1 LDIDLLNIIIEVN
14 AKLQPRGFLR
24 RKFFVRKDL
33 RGLTRFLRQAT
44 AALPHRPSESEPQSS
59 DANDVFL
66 LMVKNSFQL
75 QTGSYQRSVLNKSKD
90 L

>member
-1 LDIDLLNIIIEVN
+1 LVLKVLSGNQKAGPI
-14 AKLQPRGFLR
+14 LR
-24 RKFFVRKDL
+24 QALHKD
-33 RGLTRFLRQAT
+33 GGQAT